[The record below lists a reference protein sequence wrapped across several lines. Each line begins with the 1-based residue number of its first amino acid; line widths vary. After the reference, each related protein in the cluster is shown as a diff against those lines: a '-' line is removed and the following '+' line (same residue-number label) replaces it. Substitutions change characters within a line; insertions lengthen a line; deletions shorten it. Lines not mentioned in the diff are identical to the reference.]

1 MQSPL
6 RLFMLSAMVL
16 LWSQPSGAQ
25 DISATTAP
33 DSTERA
39 TIIEHITATGGNTVT
54 MPAALRDRIT
64 PEMTANPVT
73 DRPTSTSTVSGGYR
87 IQVFSDSNPRTAQAE
102 ARSKSANI
110 SSKFPA
116 IRTYVTYDAPYWR
129 LRVGDFTTYE
139 DAADALSALKEA
151 FPSYRRELRIVRD
164 HINVGN

>member
-6 RLFMLSAMVL
+6 RLFTLSVMAL

-64 PEMTANPVT
+64 PDMTTNPVA
-73 DRPTSTSTVSGGYR
+73 DRPTATSTVSGGTAYR
-87 IQVFSDSNPRTAQAE
+87 CSATA
-102 ARSKSANI
+102 I
-110 SSKFPA
+110 H
-116 IRTYVTYDAPYWR
+116 APHR
-129 LRVGDFTTYE
+129 LKPDPNRPT
-139 DAADALSALKEA
+139 
-151 FPSYRRELRIVRD
+151 
-164 HINVGN
+164 